1 MICIGFRLL
10 FLLQYAI
17 IKNESKLDFGEFH
30 SHMALCRKGGFNVL
44 IIRSVKKE
52 EQIQQLA
59 ELASQIW
66 NEYFVEVL
74 SKEQITYMVE
84 KFQSVSAITEQIQ
97 EGYHYYFIIN
107 DMELI
112 GYFGICKQKDGTMF
126 LSKLYL
132 TKEQRGRGYASQAFQ
147 FIREKALDQG
157 CSSIWLT
164 VNRHNQ
170 QAIAVYEHLGM
181 QRIQEQVIDIGN
193 GFVMDDFI
201 YRFSL

>member
-1 MICIGFRLL
+1 M
-10 FLLQYAI
+10 Y
-17 IKNESKLDFGEFH
+17 FGEVY
-30 SHMALCRKGGFNVL
+30 SYTTSCRKGGFNVL

-66 NEYFVEVL
+66 NEYFVKIL
-74 SKEQITYMVE
+74 SDEQITYMIE
-84 KFQSVSAITEQIQ
+84 KFQSVSAITKQIQ

-107 DMELI
+107 DIEII
-112 GYFGICKQKDGTMF
+112 GYFGACKQEDNTMF

-132 TKEQRGRGYASQAFQ
+132 VKEQRGKGHASQVFRFVQ
-147 FIREKALDQG
+147 EKALVQG

-181 QRIQEQVIDIGN
+181 QRIREQVADIGN
-193 GFVMDDFI
+193 GFVMDDFV

>member
-1 MICIGFRLL
+1 
-10 FLLQYAI
+10 
-17 IKNESKLDFGEFH
+17 
-30 SHMALCRKGGFNVL
+30 MALCRKGGFNVL

-147 FIREKALDQG
+147 FIREKSLDQG

>member
-1 MICIGFRLL
+1 M
-10 FLLQYAI
+10 
-17 IKNESKLDFGEFH
+17 DFGEFH

-97 EGYHYYFIIN
+97 EGYHYYFIIYIFRIYKK
-107 DMELI
+107 MWHY
-112 GYFGICKQKDGTMF
+112 YF
-126 LSKLYL
+126 L
-132 TKEQRGRGYASQAFQ
+132 
-147 FIREKALDQG
+147 
-157 CSSIWLT
+157 
-164 VNRHNQ
+164 
-170 QAIAVYEHLGM
+170 
-181 QRIQEQVIDIGN
+181 VIIE
-193 GFVMDDFI
+193 VT
-201 YRFSL
+201 